1 MPPRR
6 TPSANIFSR
15 PEATTRRELI
25 DPALLRAG
33 WDVHDSTRVGLEIP
47 VDGFDPVAW
56 QQLQAELQR
65 LRGQHRIAETPLPTG
80 ISDYALY
87 RPNGEILAVVEA
99 KKTSVD
105 PRLAQAQA
113 AFYVEQI
120 AQRQSF
126 RPFAFLTNGEAIYFI
141 DPDGAPRREVFGFFS
156 PTDLDNL
163 LYLRQNALPLAT
175 TPIATTIADRPYQH
189 EAIRRVCET
198 FDSGR
203 RKALL
208 TMATGTGKT
217 RTAMALIDLFFRA
230 NQARRVLFVADRDEL
245 VKQALDDGFRKYLP
259 DEPCTRIFSQQF
271 STESRLYAVTLQTLS
286 LCFERFSPA
295 FFDLIIFDEA
305 HRSIFNQWNEPL
317 QYFDAR
323 QIGLTATP
331 ADFIDRNTFLSFDCI
346 DGIPTFLYSYSQAVA
361 EGYLV
366 DYSLYRM
373 QTRFQRAGI
382 RGIDLGEEERNALI
396 ELGIDPDELD
406 YAGTDLERRV
416 SNTDTIRKQWQEI
429 WDACLKDE
437 SGQLPGKTIIF
448 AMTQKHALRLAEVF
462 LEMFPQFPDMVQVI
476 TAASNYR
483 GTLIDDFKKQDQ
495 PRIAI
500 TVDLLE
506 TGVDVPEVVNL
517 VFMKPVQ
524 SRIKLEQMI
533 GRGTRCDAA
542 CHFRQWL
549 PNARKT
555 EFYIL
560 DFWENN
566 FSRDAAEEQR
576 QSLPVLVTIFN
587 TRLRLLALE
596 LQNQTEDQAQRLMA
610 QLREQIAAIPVD
622 SFSVR
627 RLLPEI
633 QSAFEDSFWSYLT
646 TSKIDF
652 LRTKVGPLLRYVPG
666 VDVAAATFTSKV
678 ERMKLQLRQGGDT
691 AAASASIAEDV
702 SRLPNDVADDPA
714 SRAAIA
720 ICLPLARLQQATPSE
735 LDQVAD
741 TLAPQMRRR
750 REHENSFLTLDLPD
764 FVELRGYIL
773 LKGGTERI
781 YIEEYKRRV
790 DERVLALIDADPVVG
805 RIAAGANLGDDELL
819 ALERLLRRELGG
831 TGLEL
836 DESNVRK
843 AYGWKVGS
851 LLEFMR
857 QLFDISGIPSY
868 AEIVQRRFE
877 AYITGQ
883 PFNANQI
890 RFLRALQNVFLNR
903 RRIER
908 AALYEEPFTQFGAD
922 AADRWF
928 SEAERADVLGFLDR
942 LTVVTS

>member
-6 TPSANIFSR
+6 RSTPSAPQTR
-15 PEATTRRELI
+15 PEARTRAELI

-33 WDVHDSTRVGLEIP
+33 WDVRDPAKVGLEIP
-47 VDGFDPVAW
+47 VDGTDPAAW
-56 QQLQAELQR
+56 QQLQATLQR
-65 LRGQHRIAETPLPTG
+65 LRGQHRIAETPLPAG
-80 ISDYALY
+80 ISDYVLY
-87 RPNGEILAVVEA
+87 RPNGEVIAVVEA

-113 AFYVEQI
+113 EFYVDQI

-126 RPFAFLTNGEAIYFI
+126 RPFAFMTNGEAIYFLNA
-141 DPDGAPRREVFGFFS
+141 GMAHKREVFGFFS
-156 PTDLDNL
+156 PRDLENL
-163 LYLRQNALPLAT
+163 LFLRQSGTPLAE
-175 TPIATTIADRPYQH
+175 TPIATRIADRPYQH
-189 EAIRRVCET
+189 EAIRRVCEA
-198 FDSGR
+198 FDAGK

-217 RTAMALIDLFFRA
+217 RTAMALIELFFQS

-245 VKQALDDGFRKYLP
+245 VKQALDDGFRKHLP
-259 DEPCTRIFSQQF
+259 DEPCTRIFSQQVR
-271 STESRLYAVTLQTLS
+271 TDSRLYAVTLQTLS
-286 LCFERFSPA
+286 LCFERFSPG
-295 FFDLIIFDEA
+295 FFDLIIFDEV
-305 HRSIFNQWNEPL
+305 HRSIFNQWSEPL

-331 ADFIDRNTFLSFDCI
+331 ADFIERNTFLSFDCTE
-346 DGIPTFLYSYSQAVA
+346 GIPTFLYSYPQAVA

-366 DYSLYRM
+366 DYALYKM
-373 QTRFQRAGI
+373 QTKFQRRGI
-382 RGIDLGEEERNALI
+382 RGVDLAEEERNALL
-396 ELGIDPDELD
+396 EQGIDPDDID
-406 YAGTDLERRV
+406 YAGTDLEKNV

-437 SGQLPGKTIIF
+437 SGQQPGKTIIF

-462 LEMFPQFPDMVQVI
+462 EEMFPQFPDMVRVI
-476 TAASNYR
+476 TADSNYR
-483 GTLIDDFKKQDQ
+483 GTLIDEFKKQDQ

-506 TGVDVPEVVNL
+506 TGVDVPEAVNL

-533 GRGTRCDAA
+533 GRGTRSDAA

-560 DFWENN
+560 DFWEND
-566 FSRDAAEEQR
+566 FSRDAAAEQR

-596 LQNQTEDQAQRLMA
+596 LQKQTGEQAQRLIT
-610 QLREQIAAIPVD
+610 QLRAQIAEIPVD

-633 QSAFEDSFWSYLT
+633 QSAFEESFWGYLT
-646 TSKIDF
+646 ANKLDF
-652 LRTKVGPLLRYVPG
+652 LRAKVGPLLRYVPG

-678 ERMKLQLRQGGDT
+678 ERLKLQLATAPDRQ
-691 AAASASIAEDV
+691 AAAESIAEDV
-702 SRLPNDVADDPA
+702 SRLPTDVAADPA
-714 SRAAIA
+714 CAAAIA
-720 ICLPLARLQQATPSE
+720 ICLPPARLMQATLAE

-750 REHENSFLTLDLPD
+750 RAHENSFLTLDLPD

-790 DERVLALIDADPVVG
+790 DERVLALIDADPAVG
-805 RIAAGANLGDDELL
+805 RIAAGANLDDEELL

-831 TGLEL
+831 SGLEL

-857 QLFDISGIPSY
+857 QLFDIGGIPAY
-868 AEIVQRRFE
+868 AEIVQRQFE
-877 AYITGQ
+877 AYITAH
-883 PFNANQI
+883 PFNADQI

-903 RRIER
+903 RRIEP
-908 AALYEEPFTQFGAD
+908 AELYESPFTQFGAD

-928 SEAERADVLGFLDR
+928 DPAQRADLLAFVDR
-942 LTVVTS
+942 LTVL

>member
-1 MPPRR
+1 M
-6 TPSANIFSR
+6 
-15 PEATTRRELI
+15 I
-25 DPALLRAG
+25 DPALLHAG
-33 WDVHDSTRVGLEIP
+33 WDVRDPAKVGLEIP
-47 VDGFDPVAW
+47 VDGTDPAAW
-56 QQLQAELQR
+56 QRLQAELNR
-65 LRGQHRIAETPLPTG
+65 LRGQHRIAETPLPAG
-80 ISDYALY
+80 ISDYVLY
-87 RPNGEILAVVEA
+87 RPNGEVIAVVEA

-113 AFYVEQI
+113 EFYVDQI

-126 RPFAFLTNGEAIYFI
+126 RPFAFMTNGEVIYFL
-141 DPDGAPRREVFGFFS
+141 DAGMAHKREVFGFFS
-156 PTDLDNL
+156 PADLENL
-163 LYLRQNALPLAT
+163 LFLRQSGKPLAPMT
-175 TPIATTIADRPYQH
+175 IATRIADRPYQH
-189 EAIRRVCET
+189 EAIRRVCEA
-198 FDSGR
+198 FDAGK

-230 NQARRVLFVADRDEL
+230 DQARRVLFVADRDEL
-245 VKQALDDGFRKYLP
+245 VKQALDDGFRKHLP
-259 DEPCTRIFSQQF
+259 DEPCTRIFSQHIA
-271 STESRLYAVTLQTLS
+271 TDSRLYAVTLQTLS
-286 LCFERFSPA
+286 LCFERFSPG
-295 FFDLIIFDEA
+295 FFDLIIFDEV
-305 HRSIFNQWNEPL
+305 HRSIFNQWSEPL

-331 ADFIDRNTFLSFDCI
+331 ADFIERNTFLSFDCTE
-346 DGIPTFLYSYSQAVA
+346 GIPTFLYAYPQAVA
-361 EGYLV
+361 EKYLV
-366 DYSLYRM
+366 DYALYRM
-373 QTRFQRAGI
+373 QTKFQRRGI
-382 RGIDLGEEERNALI
+382 RGVDLAEEDRNALI
-396 ELGIDPDELD
+396 AQGIDPDELD
-406 YAGTDLERRV
+406 YSGTDLERRV

-437 SGQLPGKTIIF
+437 SGQQPGKTIVF

-462 LEMFPQFPDMVQVI
+462 GEMFPQFPETVQVI
-476 TAASNYR
+476 TAESNYR
-483 GTLIDDFKKQDQ
+483 GTLIDEFKKQDQ

-533 GRGTRCDAA
+533 GRGTRSDAA

-560 DFWENN
+560 DFWEND

-596 LQNQTEDQAQRLMA
+596 LQQQSGEQALRLVT
-610 QLREQIAAIPVD
+610 QLRAQIAEIPVD

-627 RLLPEI
+627 RLLPDI
-633 QSAFEDSFWSYLT
+633 QSAFADSFWSYLT
-646 TSKIDF
+646 ANKLDF

-666 VDVAAATFTSKV
+666 VDVAAATFTSKI
-678 ERMKLQLRQGGDT
+678 ERLKLQLASGTDT
-691 AAASASIAEDV
+691 HAAAESIAEDV
-702 SRLPNDVADDPA
+702 SRLPSDAADDPA
-714 SRAAIA
+714 SRAAVA
-720 ICLPLARLQQATPSE
+720 ICLPPTRLQQATPSE

-741 TLAPQMRRR
+741 TLAPAMRRR
-750 REHENSFLTLDLPD
+750 RAHENSFLTLDLPD

-790 DERVLALIDADPVVG
+790 DERVLSLIDADPAVG
-805 RIAAGANLGDDELL
+805 RIAAGANLDDEELL
-819 ALERLLRRELGG
+819 AIERLLRRELGG
-831 TGLEL
+831 VGLEL

-857 QLFDISGIPSY
+857 QLFGIGGIPAY
-868 AEIVQRRFE
+868 AEIVQRQFE
-877 AYITGQ
+877 TYITAH
-883 PFNANQI
+883 PFNADQI
-890 RFLRALQNVFLNR
+890 RFLRALQSVFLNR
-903 RRIER
+903 RRIAPAE
-908 AALYEEPFTQFGAD
+908 LYESPFTQFGAD

-928 SEAERADVLGFLDR
+928 DPAQRADLLAFVET
-942 LTVVTS
+942 LTVL